1 MKFGPF
7 EGVVQRAYLRL
18 YDIFSPKKHLTIRA
32 FHPIIYI
39 IGVVLSADSKERRR
53 QDEKANRKHPAC
65 PVYAA
70 VPYANSG
77 FCGRQH
83 GNPVFFR
90 RLFPAMN
97 LAISSDFHNRLS
109 GVSNPSRPIKQKAH
123 TGTRYGP
130 FCFMLAERG

>member
-7 EGVVQRAYLRL
+7 EGVMQRAYLRL

-39 IGVVLSADSKERRR
+39 ISVVLSADSKERRR

-70 VPYANSG
+70 AGENIVDVPGGVIIGGTSYPIQLYSNYVYDGGGVYIAPGGQLTMTGKSIFSG
-77 FCGRQH
+77 
-83 GNPVFFR
+83 
-90 RLFPAMN
+90 
-97 LAISSDFHNRLS
+97 
-109 GVSNPSRPIKQKAH
+109 
-123 TGTRYGP
+123 
-130 FCFMLAERG
+130 

>member
-18 YDIFSPKKHLTIRA
+18 YDIFSRKKHLTIQA
-32 FHPIIYI
+32 VHPIIYI
-39 IGVVLSADSKERRR
+39 ISVVLSADSKERRR
-53 QDEKANRKHPAC
+53 QDEKANRKHSAC

-83 GNPVFFR
+83 GNPARVQ
-90 RLFPAMN
+90 L
-97 LAISSDFHNRLS
+97 
-109 GVSNPSRPIKQKAH
+109 
-123 TGTRYGP
+123 
-130 FCFMLAERG
+130 